1 MTVQFTCREHV
12 AFRPM
17 SHVRFYRAIL
27 LHECGTLPR
36 DKVAD
41 AASVKLHGATFSHK
55 ETQILHHFFRFT
67 ILLQKLISNMSKLF
81 HIYDTH
87 AFVLHDSPLKLS
99 YLHEYHNLSYWFGL
113 FK

>member
-27 LHECGTLPR
+27 SHECGTLPR

-41 AASVKLHGATFSHK
+41 AATVKLHGATLSHK

-81 HIYDTH
+81 HIYDTRCYFNVRSK
-87 AFVLHDSPLKLS
+87 ADMSRL
-99 YLHEYHNLSYWFGL
+99 NLPHGDDN
-113 FK
+113 